1 MAKEQA
7 TNELDFYDEMSGA
20 GYDNMGGDKFVMP
33 MLLVA
38 QKSSSIVDDGQVKL
52 GDFYNSVTKESY
64 GPSVEVT
71 VVYFESV
78 WQIWKPDMGGFVGRV
93 RPGSIPVTGDVY
105 KGMKTPSE
113 DGGPDNLV
121 DDTWMYFVLIKGRES
136 EGLMMMP
143 VTSAGIKHAK
153 NWNSFIH
160 NTVTAS
166 GKRAPIFYK
175 YWKLTTHKNDF
186 AKGAAWVMG
195 EGSKTDI
202 QSGEVV
208 PKEIFLDY
216 VKPALEI
223 APAAVFGD
231 GNTSIDTPARM
242 AIEDKSEEDSA
253 EEKY

>member
-1 MAKEQA
+1 MSKDKVEESKEM
-7 TNELDFYDEMSGA
+7 DFYDEMSGS

-38 QKSSSIVDDGQVKL
+38 QKTSKIVEDGIVKL

-64 GPSVEVT
+64 GAALEVA

-78 WQIWKPDMGGFVGRV
+78 WQIWKPNMGGFVGRV

-105 KGMKTPSE
+105 KGMKTRAE
-113 DGGPDNLV
+113 EGGPDNDV

-136 EGLMMMP
+136 EGIMMMP
-143 VTSAGIKHAK
+143 VTSTGIKHCK

-160 NTVTAS
+160 NTVTMS

-175 YWKLTTHKNDF
+175 YWKLTTHKNEF
-186 AKGAAWVMG
+186 TGGTSWTFG

-202 QSGEVV
+202 QSGDIV
-208 PKEIFLDY
+208 PKEVYLEY

-223 APAAVFGD
+223 APAAVFGT
-231 GNTSIDTPARM
+231 GSIAIDAPAQM
-242 AIEDKSEEDSA
+242 NQAAIEDNTDS
-253 EEKY
+253 KY